1 MFVNSFVVED
11 GKQREVIRIA
21 CDNDAGFRIG
31 YRDTL
36 RDGEAEYQE
45 PKAYAAKVSAVAVD
59 LGDDPRFGAGTAD
72 SDTGAARNGRP
83 RKS

>member
-11 GKQREVIRIA
+11 GKRREVIRIA

-36 RDGEAEYQE
+36 LDGEAEYQE
-45 PKAYAAKVSAVAVD
+45 PKAYAAKVAATAVD
-59 LGDDPRFGAGTAD
+59 LNDYLQSGAGAID
-72 SDTGAARNGRP
+72 SDTGAGRPGRP

>member
-1 MFVNSFVVED
+1 MFANSFVVED

-36 RDGEAEYQE
+36 RDGEAEYQA
-45 PKAYAAKVSAVAVD
+45 PKAFAAFAAADVVD
-59 LGDDPRFGAGTAD
+59 LSDDQPKGYRG
-72 SDTGAARNGRP
+72 
-83 RKS
+83 KKQ